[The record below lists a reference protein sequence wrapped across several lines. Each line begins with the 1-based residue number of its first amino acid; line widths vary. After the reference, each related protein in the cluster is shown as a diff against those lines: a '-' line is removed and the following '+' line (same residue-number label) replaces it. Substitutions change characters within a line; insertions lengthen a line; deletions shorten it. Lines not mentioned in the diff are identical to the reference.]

1 MARNNGNIV
10 DDIKSSNQTN
20 NTHAR
25 STGELTLEKAR
36 AQYAEDAAKKLNDL
50 QTKNVEAQAKLE
62 AALRA
67 KGLKESDAQWKKFLS
82 EQAKTEGHWKELL
95 EKQRQVQELKDIAE
109 AYSYETG
116 LQEELLEQKK
126 KTNEAILQSEMSTRE
141 EKVKAYGEL
150 LAANLKAGAGKAVNA
165 LVDGALNDLNG
176 IMSTYAQYQAKIN
189 ARIQG
194 TFMSYKKLE
203 DNLSMAIGI
212 QPYVKTQDMVTNLA
226 QLVDSG
232 IAYNMEMRAFLQTVS
247 DNIATTFDAAN
258 GTLLRLVRIQRED
271 STAAR
276 LGLEARLT
284 RYFNTMY
291 QDTSYLSDAFDTVS
305 GALLEASSTMTKA
318 QAVEFEYQVQKWLGS
333 LYGVGLSDE
342 TVAGIAQAIGML
354 GSGNV
359 TGLSNS
365 QYQNLLVMAASR
377 AGLSYGDLLTGG
389 LTANNTNILL
399 ESMVGYLKEI
409 AAGTNK
415 VVQSELGRVF
425 GVSMSDLRSALNMNT
440 GVMNNVSKQN
450 MSYIGSLAELV
461 MQLQALPSRMSIATM
476 MDNMWENLEWS
487 LGTGVA
493 SNPAL
498 YGIWKVTDMIQGYTG
513 GIALPSVFAMGNGFN
528 LNTTIE
534 NLIKLGVVGISS
546 LGMIGDLVSGLSS
559 TAAPGSMYLKLQGLS
574 SIQSIGRGLVT
585 AMSGMS
591 TSQTTIA
598 GNTSGDDYYSSTKNQ
613 AQGEGNQAVA
623 DSQQNSDSGK
633 QMKEIH
639 DYTQGIYE
647 LISELNQK
655 LNTNLFNK
663 LDSIEGLRVT
673 MTNYPQLP

>member
-36 AQYAEDAAKKLNDL
+36 AQFAENAAKKLNEL

-82 EQAKTEGHWKELL
+82 EQAKTEGHWKELNQ
-95 EKQRQVQELKDIAE
+95 KQRQIQELKDLEE
-109 AYSYETG
+109 AYAYESD
-116 LQEELLEQKK
+116 LQEALLKQKDA
-126 KTNEAILQSEMSTRE
+126 TNKAILKSEYATME
-141 EKVKAYGEL
+141 DKVKALGEL
-150 LAANLKAGAGKAVNA
+150 VGSGLKAGAVKATEA
-165 LVDGALNDLNG
+165 LVGDLNG

-203 DNLSMAIGI
+203 DNLSTAIGI
-212 QPYVKTQDMVTNLA
+212 QPYVKTQDMVSNLA

-305 GALLEASSTMTKA
+305 GALLEASSTMNHA

-342 TVAGIAQAIGML
+342 ATAGIAQALGML

-359 TGLSNS
+359 TGLSSS

-377 AGLSYGDLLTGG
+377 AGLSYGELLTGG
-389 LTANNTNILL
+389 LNADNTNILL
-399 ESMVGYLKEI
+399 ESMVGYLREI
-409 AAGTNK
+409 AGGTNK

-425 GVSMSDLRSALNMNT
+425 GVSMSDLRSALNMNV
-440 GVMNNVSKQN
+440 GIMGNVSKQN
-450 MSYIGSLAELV
+450 MSYMDTIAELV

-487 LGTGVA
+487 LGTGIA

-498 YGIWKVTDMIQGYTG
+498 YGIWKVTDMIQSYTG
-513 GIALPSVFAMGNGFN
+513 GINVPSVFAMGSGFN
-528 LNTTIE
+528 LNTSIE
-534 NLIKLGVVGISS
+534 NLMKLGVVGISS
-546 LGMIGDLVSGLSS
+546 LGMIGDLVSGLNSS
-559 TAAPGSMYLKLQGLS
+559 AVPGSMYAKLQGLS
-574 SIQSIGRGLVT
+574 SIQSLGRGLVT

-591 TSQTTIA
+591 TSQTTVV
-598 GNTSGDDYYSSTKNQ
+598 GNSSGEDYYSSVKNQ
-613 AQGEGNQAVA
+613 AQGEGNEAVA
-623 DSQQNSDSGK
+623 DSQENSDSGK

-639 DYTQGIYE
+639 DFTQSIYE
-647 LISELNQK
+647 LMSELNRK
-655 LNTNLFNK
+655 LDTSLFSK
-663 LDSIEGLRVT
+663 LDSVEGLRVS
-673 MTNYPQLP
+673 MSNFPGLA

>member
-1 MARNNGNIV
+1 MARDGNIV
-10 DDIKSSNQTN
+10 NDIRGSNQTN

-36 AQYAEDAAKKLNDL
+36 AQYKEDAAKKLQDTVN
-50 QTKNVEAQAKLE
+50 KNVEAQAKLE
-62 AALRA
+62 ALLRA
-67 KGLKESDAQWKKFLS
+67 KGLKESDALWKKYLS
-82 EQAKTEGHWKELL
+82 EQARVSGKWNEILAK
-95 EKQRQVQELKDIAE
+95 EKQIQELKDIE
-109 AYSYETG
+109 EIYSLETN
-116 LQEELLEQKK
+116 LQDQLLEQKK
-126 KTNEAILQSEMSTRE
+126 KTNEAILKSEMATME
-141 EKVKAYGEL
+141 EKMGAFGSL
-150 LAANLKAGAGKAVNA
+150 LKNNVQAGLGKAANAAINGIT
-165 LVDGALNDLNG
+165 DDLNG

-194 TFMSYKKLE
+194 TFMTYKRLE
-203 DNLSMAIGI
+203 DNLSTAVGI
-212 QPYVKTQDMVTNLA
+212 QPYVKTQDMVSNLA

-247 DNIATTFDAAN
+247 ENIATTFNAFDSN
-258 GTLLRLVRIQRED
+258 LTRLIRLQQVD

-291 QDTSYLSDAFDTVS
+291 QDTSYLSNAFDSVEA
-305 GALLEASSTMTKA
+305 ALLEASSTMSHA

-342 TVAGIAQAIGML
+342 TVAGIAGALGML

-359 TGLSNS
+359 TGLANS

-389 LTANNTNILL
+389 LNASNTNVLL
-399 ESMVGYLKEI
+399 ESMVEYLKEI

-425 GVSMSDLRSALNMNT
+425 GVSMSDLQSALNMNT
-440 GVMNNVSKQN
+440 GILNNVSSQN
-450 MSYIGSLAELV
+450 LSYIGSLAELV
-461 MQLQALPSRMSIATM
+461 LQLQSLPSRMSIATM
-476 MDNMWENLEWS
+476 MDNLWENLEWS

-498 YGIWKVTDMIQGYTG
+498 YGIWKVTDMIQSYTG
-513 GIALPSVFAMGNGFN
+513 GIAVPSAWAMGNGFS

-546 LGMIGDLVSGLSS
+546 LGMIGDLISGLSS

-574 SIQSIGRGLVT
+574 SIQSLGRGLVT
-585 AMSGMS
+585 SMSGMS
-591 TSQTTIA
+591 TSQTTVA
-598 GNTSGDDYYSSTKNQ
+598 GNSSGEDYYSSTKNQ
-613 AQGEGNQAVA
+613 AQGEGEQAVA
-623 DSQQNSDSGK
+623 DSQENSDSAK

-639 DYTQGIYE
+639 DYTQNIFE
-647 LISELNQK
+647 LLTDLNRK
-655 LNTNLFNK
+655 LDTSLFNK
-663 LDSIEGLRVT
+663 LDSAEGLRVSLSS
-673 MTNYPQLP
+673 YGPY

>member
-36 AQYAEDAAKKLNDL
+36 AQYAENAAKKLNEL

-82 EQAKTEGHWKELL
+82 EQAKTEGHWKELNQ
-95 EKQRQVQELKDIAE
+95 KQRQIQELKDLEE
-109 AYSYETG
+109 AYAYESD
-116 LQEELLEQKK
+116 LQEALLKQKDETIK
-126 KTNEAILQSEMSTRE
+126 AILKSEYATME
-141 EKVKAYGEL
+141 DKVKALGEL
-150 LAANLKAGAGKAVNA
+150 VGSGLKAGAVKATEA
-165 LVDGALNDLNG
+165 LVGDLNG

-203 DNLSMAIGI
+203 DNLSTAIGI
-212 QPYVKTQDMVTNLA
+212 QPYVKTQDMVSNLA

-305 GALLEASSTMTKA
+305 GALLEASSTMNHA

-342 TVAGIAQAIGML
+342 ATAGIAQALGML

-359 TGLSNS
+359 TGLSSS

-377 AGLSYGDLLTGG
+377 AGLSYGELLTGG
-389 LTANNTNILL
+389 LNADNTNILL
-399 ESMVGYLKEI
+399 ESMVGYLREI

-425 GVSMSDLRSALNMNT
+425 GVSMSDLRSALNMNV
-440 GVMNNVSKQN
+440 GIMGNVSKQN
-450 MSYIGSLAELV
+450 MSYMDTIAELV

-487 LGTGVA
+487 LGTGIA

-498 YGIWKVTDMIQGYTG
+498 YGIWKVTDMIQSYTG
-513 GIALPSVFAMGNGFN
+513 GINVPSVFAMGSGFN
-528 LNTTIE
+528 LNTSIE

-559 TAAPGSMYLKLQGLS
+559 SAVPGSMYAKLQGLS
-574 SIQSIGRGLVT
+574 SIQSLGRGLVT

-591 TSQTTIA
+591 TSQTTVV
-598 GNTSGDDYYSSTKNQ
+598 GNSSGEDYYSSVKNQ
-613 AQGEGNQAVA
+613 AQGEGNEAVA
-623 DSQQNSDSGK
+623 DSQENSDSGK

-639 DYTQGIYE
+639 DFTQSIYE
-647 LISELNQK
+647 LMSELNRK
-655 LNTNLFNK
+655 LDTSLFSK
-663 LDSIEGLRVT
+663 LDSVEGLRVS
-673 MTNYPQLP
+673 MSNFPGLA